1 MSATFRCYS
10 LSLLSA
16 GSFPSL
22 GSVGSLFST
31 ASFFKVERGMACC
44 ALRSRH
50 CRPICEFNL
59 GLSPRVFRTEGGEL
73 VVMDEQRQWHVCSLR
88 VDE

>member
-1 MSATFRCYS
+1 M
-10 LSLLSA
+10 LLP
-16 GSFPSL
+16 FPPL
-22 GSVGSLFST
+22 GGILPVTGIGRVPLLDG
-31 ASFFKVERGMACC
+31 VLLQGGEGNGM
-44 ALRSRH
+44 LRPASRH